1 MTDRAKAIVVH
12 LDDDY
17 RIGDGDSGADRIMD
31 AIATLK
37 GVAKVEPLVAN
48 VDDRLARERARMDLR
63 RKLMDVLWP
72 PRTEE

>member
-1 MTDRAKAIVVH
+1 MTDRAKAILVH

-37 GVAKVEPLVAN
+37 GVAKVEPLTRTS
-48 VDDRLARERARMDLR
+48 DDYLARERARLEVR
-63 RKLMDVLWP
+63 QQIMDVLY

>member
-1 MTDRAKAIVVH
+1 MTDRAKAILVH

-17 RIGDGDSGADRIMD
+17 RIGDETTGADRIMD

-48 VDDRLARERARMDLR
+48 MDDHLARDRARMDLQR
-63 RKLMDVLWP
+63 ELRDVLWP
-72 PRTEE
+72 KR